1 MRWMFASMTNTAL
14 TSQSEKMD
22 QGLRPVLSV
31 RHLNI
36 NLKTDSGVVAIVKNV
51 SFDIH
56 PGQTLALVGE
66 SGAGKSITSLAIM
79 RLVGRGGNEEGAHVS
94 GEILLETEH
103 GIIDLLQAPISTIQM
118 LRGKALSMVFQEPMT
133 SLNPVFR
140 VGWQIAEAIVTHEK
154 LSWAAAEAR
163 ALDMLKLVGI
173 PDPLARMRAFPH
185 ELSGGMRQRI
195 MVAMALA
202 CRPSLLIADEP
213 TTALDVTVQA
223 QVLNLIKRLQSEFG
237 IGMLFITHDLGV
249 VAQMADTVAVMY
261 AGSIVEHTT
270 VQRLFSQPLHPYTS
284 ALLRSMPNL
293 THDSAGTLLE
303 PIRGAMPAMHD
314 LPKGCAFHPRCD
326 FALNS
331 QCTTTNIPLSE
342 PSEHHWV
349 RCVRLEPSKCER
361 QT

>member
-14 TSQSEKMD
+14 PSTSEKID

-94 GEILLETEH
+94 GEILLETAK
-103 GIIDLLQAPISTIQM
+103 GTIDLLQAPLSTIQM

-173 PDPLARMRAFPH
+173 PDPLTRMRAFPH
-185 ELSGGMRQRI
+185 ELSGGMRQRV

-202 CRPSLLIADEP
+202 CRPRLLIADEP

-223 QVLNLIKRLQSEFG
+223 QVLNLIKQLQGEFG

-261 AGSIVEHTT
+261 AGSIVEHTN

-293 THDSAGTLLE
+293 THDSVGTLLE

-326 FALNS
+326 FALS
-331 QCTTTNIPLSE
+331 PHCTTTHIPLSE

-349 RCVRLEPSKCER
+349 RCVRLEQSKCER
-361 QT
+361 

>member
-1 MRWMFASMTNTAL
+1 MHWMFASMTDTAL
-14 TSQSEKMD
+14 PSISEKNNPR
-22 QGLRPVLSV
+22 LRPVLSV

-36 NLKTDSGVVAIVKNV
+36 NLKTDSDDVAIVKNV

-94 GEILLETEH
+94 GEILLGTDQ
-103 GIIDLLQAPISTIQM
+103 GIIDLIQAPLSTIQM

-223 QVLNLIKRLQSEFG
+223 QVLNLIKQLQGEFG

-261 AGSIVEHTT
+261 AGSIVEHTN
-270 VQRLFSQPLHPYTS
+270 VQRIFSQPLHPYTS

-293 THDSAGTLLE
+293 TYDSAGTLLE

-314 LPKGCAFHPRCD
+314 LPKGCSFHPRCD
-326 FALNS
+326 LALS
-331 QCTTTNIPLSE
+331 PRCTTTNIPLSE
-342 PSEHHWV
+342 LSEHHWV

-361 QT
+361 

>member
-1 MRWMFASMTNTAL
+1 MFASMTNTAL
-14 TSQSEKMD
+14 PSTSEKID

-94 GEILLETEH
+94 GEILLETAK
-103 GIIDLLQAPISTIQM
+103 GTIDLLQAPLSTIQM

-173 PDPLARMRAFPH
+173 PDPLTRMRAFPH
-185 ELSGGMRQRI
+185 ELSGGMRQRV

-202 CRPSLLIADEP
+202 CRPRLLIADEP

-223 QVLNLIKRLQSEFG
+223 QVLNLIKQLQGEFG

-261 AGSIVEHTT
+261 AGSIVEHTN

-293 THDSAGTLLE
+293 THDSVGTLLE

-326 FALNS
+326 FALS
-331 QCTTTNIPLSE
+331 PHCTTTHIPLSE

-349 RCVRLEPSKCER
+349 RCVRLEQSKCER
-361 QT
+361 

>member
-1 MRWMFASMTNTAL
+1 MTNTAIPS
-14 TSQSEKMD
+14 TSGKTNHRS
-22 QGLRPVLSV
+22 RPVLSV

-36 NLKTDSGVVAIVKNV
+36 NLKTDSGDVAIVKNV

-56 PGQTLALVGE
+56 PGETLALVGE
-66 SGAGKSITSLAIM
+66 SGAGKSMTSLAIM
-79 RLVGRGGNEEGAHVS
+79 RLVGRGGNEEGANVS
-94 GEILLETEH
+94 GEVLLDTEQ
-103 GIIDLLQAPISTIQM
+103 GPIDLIQVPISTIQI
-118 LRGKALSMVFQEPMT
+118 LRGKTLSMIFQDPMT

-140 VGWQIAEAIVTHEK
+140 VGWQIAEAIVTHEN

-202 CRPSLLIADEP
+202 CRPKLLIADEP

-223 QVLNLIKRLQSEFG
+223 QVLNLIKRLQNEFG

-261 AGSIVEHTT
+261 AGSIVEHTNA
-270 VQRLFSQPLHPYTS
+270 QRIFFQPFHPYTS

-314 LPKGCAFHPRCD
+314 LPTGCSFHPRCD
-326 FALNS
+326 FALNP
-331 QCTTTNIPLSE
+331 QCTTTDIPLSE
-342 PSEHHWV
+342 PSQHHWL
-349 RCVRLEPSKCER
+349 RCVRSEQSKEER
-361 QT
+361 

>member
-1 MRWMFASMTNTAL
+1 
-14 TSQSEKMD
+14 
-22 QGLRPVLSV
+22 
-31 RHLNI
+31 
-36 NLKTDSGVVAIVKNV
+36 
-51 SFDIH
+51 
-56 PGQTLALVGE
+56 
-66 SGAGKSITSLAIM
+66 
-79 RLVGRGGNEEGAHVS
+79 
-94 GEILLETEH
+94 
-103 GIIDLLQAPISTIQM
+103 M

-261 AGSIVEHTT
+261 AGSIVEHTN
-270 VQRLFSQPLHPYTS
+270 VQRIFSQPLHPYTS

-293 THDSAGTLLE
+293 THDSAGTLME

-314 LPKGCAFHPRCD
+314 LPKGCSFHPRCD
-326 FALNS
+326 LALS
-331 QCTTTNIPLSE
+331 PQCTTTNIPLSE

-349 RCVRLEPSKCER
+349 RCVRCVRLEHSACER
-361 QT
+361 QA

>member
-1 MRWMFASMTNTAL
+1 MFASMTNSSIPSTA
-14 TSQSEKMD
+14 EKTNHRS
-22 QGLRPVLSV
+22 RPVLSV
-31 RHLNI
+31 RHLKI
-36 NLKTDSGVVAIVKNV
+36 NLKTDSGNVAIVKNV

-79 RLVGRGGNEEGAHVS
+79 RLVGRGGNEEGAQVT
-94 GEILLETEH
+94 GEVLLDTEQ
-103 GIIDLLQAPISTIQM
+103 GPIDLIQAPISTIQM
-118 LRGKALSMVFQEPMT
+118 LRGKTLSMIFQEPMT

-195 MVAMALA
+195 MVAMALS
-202 CRPSLLIADEP
+202 CRPRLLIADEP

-237 IGMLFITHDLGV
+237 LGMLFITHDLGV

-261 AGSIVEHTT
+261 AGSIVEYAQ
-270 VQRLFSQPLHPYTS
+270 VQRVFSQPLHPYTS
-284 ALLRSMPNL
+284 ALLRSMPSL

-303 PIRGAMPAMHD
+303 PIRGAMPAMQD

-326 FALNS
+326 YVLS
-331 QCTTTNIPLSE
+331 PLCTTTSIPLCE

-349 RCVRLEPSKCER
+349 RCVRSEQSKGER
-361 QT
+361 